1 MKYEIKEI
9 SGTKKKI
16 ETELTAEEFDV
27 FYAEALREFAREV
40 ELPGFRKGKAPE
52 KMVEER
58 INPADLLSEAA
69 EHAIRHS
76 WGKILTEAKLEAV
89 SAPHVEIIKVAK
101 GNPFVFN
108 IEVEV
113 LPEIK
118 LPDIR
123 SVAKGVKKEEVKV
136 GDKEVEDTLNWLQ
149 QSRAKISQ
157 KNGAAEKEDLV
168 EIAFSSPDIKDDKE
182 KKDRFVMGR
191 THYIKGME
199 GALIGMKT
207 GEEKEFET
215 VDAQDE
221 KKKIKIHVKVDSVK
235 KVELPEITDEW
246 AKTLGNFNNVND
258 LKEDI
263 KKGIKEEKELSFKQQ
278 HREEVLH
285 KILEKTKFDAP
296 EAMVQREVNILTD
309 NLKSRVV
316 EELKM
321 GFEEYLSQVK
331 KTEDDVRSDFKK
343 IADERVKG
351 FLILHQISKDEKI
364 GVEEKE
370 IKDKIE
376 EIINQYPNKEQARQ
390 NMDTAEMKMY
400 IEDELKR
407 EKIFNL
413 LGC

>member
-16 ETELTAEEFDV
+16 EAELTAEEFDV

-52 KMVEER
+52 KMVEDKV
-58 INPADLLSEAA
+58 NPADLLSEAA
-69 EHAIRHS
+69 EHGIRHS
-76 WGKILTEAKLEAV
+76 WGRILTEAKLEAV
-89 SAPHVEIIKVAK
+89 SAPRVEIVKVAK

-123 SVAKGVKKEEVKV
+123 NIANGVKKEEVKV
-136 GDKEVEDTLNWLQ
+136 EDKEVEDTLNWLQ

-157 KNGAAEKEDLV
+157 KDGTAEKEDLV
-168 EIAFSSPDIKDDKE
+168 EIAFFSPDIKDDKD
-182 KKDRFVMGR
+182 KKDRFVIGK

-199 GALIGMKT
+199 EALLGMKA
-207 GEEKEFET
+207 GQEKEFET
-215 VDAQDE
+215 VNPED
-221 KKKIKIHVKVDSVK
+221 KKQKIHIKVDSIK

-246 AKTLGNFNNVND
+246 AKTLGNFNDVNG

-263 KKGIKEEKELSFKQQ
+263 KKGIREEKELSFKQQ

-285 KILEKTKFDAP
+285 KILEKTSFNAP
-296 EAMVQREVNILTD
+296 EAMVKREVDILTD

-331 KTEDDVRSDFKK
+331 RTEDDVRNDFKK

-351 FLILHQISKDEKI
+351 FLVLHQISKDEKI
-364 GVEEKE
+364 LVEDKE

-376 EIINQYPNKEQARQ
+376 EIINQYPDKEQARK
-390 NMDTAEMKMY
+390 NMDTTEMKMY

-407 EKIFNL
+407 EKIFDL